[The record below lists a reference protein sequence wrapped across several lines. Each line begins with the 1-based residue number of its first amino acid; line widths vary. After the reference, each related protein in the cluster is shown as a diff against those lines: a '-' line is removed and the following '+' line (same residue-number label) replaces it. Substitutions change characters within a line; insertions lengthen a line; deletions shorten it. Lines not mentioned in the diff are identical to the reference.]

1 MVRADIPPLD
11 NIRDRTLFEPLV
23 RRTARETWFDPDW
36 LWSFVKGMQDAGLPS
51 ASTLA
56 ALERQRVAHALS
68 PVTRL
73 YRLVHLKAIKGYWD
87 Y

>member
-1 MVRADIPPLD
+1 MPRADIPALAE
-11 NIRDRTLFEPLV
+11 IRDRTLFEPLV

-36 LWSFVKGMQDAGLPS
+36 LWSFVNGMQDAGLPS

-56 ALERQRVAHALS
+56 ALERQRAAHALILGK
-68 PVTRL
+68 RL
-73 YRLVHLKAIKGYWD
+73 YRLFHLKAIKGYWD